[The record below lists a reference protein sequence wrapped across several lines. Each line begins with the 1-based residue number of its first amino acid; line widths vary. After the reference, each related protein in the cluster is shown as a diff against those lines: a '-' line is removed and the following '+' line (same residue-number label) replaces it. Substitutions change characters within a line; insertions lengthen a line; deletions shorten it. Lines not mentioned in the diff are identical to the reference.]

1 MKVGSQPPWL
11 GLRAAV
17 WVQVAGSVISMFALC
32 SHALKVSLGA
42 DQSCLVLLRVAC
54 DVDENLGLL
63 PGLLCDRLHLALLLI
78 SGGTCLLG
86 YSTAWLL
93 VSGVVPALP

>member
-1 MKVGSQPPWL
+1 
-11 GLRAAV
+11 
-17 WVQVAGSVISMFALC
+17 
-32 SHALKVSLGA
+32 
-42 DQSCLVLLRVAC
+42 VLLRVAC